1 MEMLKNYIFIA
12 IRNLLK
18 HKFISI
24 VNIIGLATSMSVGL
38 FVLSMAKNAF
48 DVDSFHPHP
57 DRTYRIITKQFI
69 KSGDS
74 DYFATS
80 PYLLAHHLKEHYS
93 SIERVT
99 RVVTD
104 VNESVKTQ
112 VNNEEFET
120 ENVFADPDFFQIF
133 GFKLETGDPLHAL
146 SKPYTA
152 ILSKDAAHRLFGSTN
167 PVGKPLSFGKYGD
180 FTVTGV
186 MQKPEFS
193 SRMEYDV
200 YLSMATLPS
209 LMQSGSIDIPTG
221 WGDIYSTQTYVV
233 TNEDTTPDE
242 LDRILT
248 EADGYT
254 MKHAVLHETVDHRN
268 FIAQSLRDLVYSPTL
283 YFESRNART
292 IPYIPLIISL
302 LMLLLAAFNYMNL
315 TIAKI
320 FSRVKEIGIRKIS
333 GATKIHL
340 IHQFITEAL
349 LIALISFGLALFLTD
364 LIPLTSNLAR
374 EVNQTP
380 DLTLFTVFFVFAL
393 LTGFVC
399 GIFPSIA
406 LSKVKLTTALKN
418 KITQGEVRTPVWQKA
433 LITIQFSVSLL
444 FITVSLVMIG
454 QTRYI
459 SRADYG
465 VNRSNILNIT
475 MPPVD
480 IAYFKNALE
489 QETTVEQVA
498 ASSGR
503 PVFSQP
509 LYCRVYN
516 HPDSIDAIYF
526 AADENFIPV
535 YGLTL
540 LAGTNFSD
548 RMQGRHET
556 TVLINE
562 EAAYHLK
569 YKTPLDAIGQSITI
583 DSLSL
588 KITGV
593 IKNFHVQGLKQ
604 PIKPFLLRYI
614 PEKFSTLTLKT
625 KSGEMNGTLQKVQQL
640 SGAAKRDYPLEY
652 SIFENDFH
660 SNNFIK
666 LDDFKMISFLSC
678 ITVLISS
685 LGLIGIVMFH
695 AKARASEIGIRKVMG
710 ANTRQITILISRK
723 FILLLLLACCLA
735 LPVCYITCESILQE
749 YAYRIQPGLLLHAI
763 GVVILL
769 LIGLAV
775 ICSQTIYAALRNPIE
790 VIRSE

>member
-1 MEMLKNYIFIA
+1 MEMLRNYISIA
-12 IRNLLK
+12 IRTLLK
-18 HKFISI
+18 HKLISI
-24 VNIIGLATSMSVGL
+24 INIIGLATSMSVGL

-48 DVDSFHPHP
+48 DVDSFHPLP
-57 DRTYRIITKQFI
+57 DRTYRIFTKQI
-69 KSGDS
+69 LKSGDS

-80 PYLLAHHLKEHYS
+80 PYMLAQYLKENYS
-93 SIERVT
+93 FIEHTT
-99 RVVTD
+99 RIVAD
-104 VNESVKTQ
+104 VNDLVKTQ

-120 ENVFADPDFFQIF
+120 DNVFTDPEFFQVF
-133 GFKLETGDPLHAL
+133 GLKLETGDPRHAL
-146 SKPYTA
+146 HNPYTA
-152 ILSKDAAHRLFGSTN
+152 VISKEAAHRFFGNQN
-167 PVGKPLSFGKYGD
+167 PLGKTLLMGKYGE
-180 FTVTGV
+180 FTITGV
-186 MQKPEFS
+186 MQKPIYS

-200 YLSMATLPS
+200 YLSIATLPS
-209 LMQSGSIDIPTG
+209 MMQAKDINLPVG
-221 WGDIYSTQTYVV
+221 WGDIYSTQTYIV
-233 TNEDTTPDE
+233 TNEQAS
-242 LDRILT
+242 
-248 EADGYT
+248 EAEINQVLSNAGSFA
-254 MKHAVLHETVDHRN
+254 MKHAVLHETIDHRQ
-268 FIAQSLRDLVYSPTL
+268 FIAQSLSDLVYSPTM

-292 IPYIPLIISL
+292 LPYIPLTISL

-333 GATKIHL
+333 GASRIHL
-340 IHQFITEAL
+340 IHQFITEAM
-349 LIALISFGLALFLTD
+349 LIALISFGLAFFLTD
-364 LIPLTSNLAR
+364 LIPLTSSLAR
-374 EVNQTP
+374 EVHQTT
-380 DLTLFTVFFVFAL
+380 DFSLFLVFFIFAI
-393 LTGFVC
+393 LTGLVC
-399 GIFPSIA
+399 GIFPSIV
-406 LSKVKLTTALKN
+406 LSKVQLTTALKN

-454 QTRYI
+454 QTRFI
-459 SRADYG
+459 STADYG
-465 VNRSNILNIT
+465 VERKNILNVGIAPT
-475 MPPVD
+475 D
-480 IAYFKNALE
+480 IAYFKNAFT
-489 QETTVEQVA
+489 QETAIEQVA

-503 PVFSQP
+503 PVFSKPQSC
-509 LYCRVYN
+509 LVRN
-516 HPDSIDAIYF
+516 HPDSIAAIYF

-548 RMQGRHET
+548 RMQGSNET
-556 TVLINE
+556 SVLINE
-562 EAAYHLK
+562 EAAARFK
-569 YKTPLDAIGQSITI
+569 FKTPHDAIGQSITI

-588 KITGV
+588 KISGV

-614 PEKFSTLTLKT
+614 PDKFSVLTLKT
-625 KSGEMNGTLQKVQQL
+625 KAGEINTAIHKIQQL
-640 SGAAKRDYPLEY
+640 SHEAKRDYTIEY
-652 SIFENDFH
+652 TVYENEFH

-666 LDDFKMISFLSC
+666 LDDFKMVSFLSC
-678 ITVLISS
+678 ITVMISS
-685 LGLIGIVMFH
+685 LGLIGIVMFN

-735 LPVCYITCESILQE
+735 LPVCYITCESILQQ
-749 YAYRIQPGLLLHAI
+749 YAYRIQPGVLLHVI

>member
-12 IRNLLK
+12 VRNLLK

-48 DVDSFHPHP
+48 DVDSFHPFP
-57 DRTYRIITKQFI
+57 DRTYRITTRQFT

-80 PYLLAHHLKEHYS
+80 PYLLANHLKDQYS
-93 SIERVT
+93 VVERVT
-99 RVVTD
+99 RIVTD

-120 ENVFADPDFFQIF
+120 ENVFADPDFFHVF
-133 GFKLETGDPLHAL
+133 GFKLATGDPLHAL
-146 SKPYTA
+146 SKAYTA
-152 ILSKDAAHRLFGSTN
+152 VLSKDAAHRLFGNQN
-167 PVGKPLSFGKYGD
+167 PVGKPLSMGKYGE

-186 MQKPEFS
+186 MQKPPFS

-209 LMQSGSIDIPTG
+209 LTQSDRINIPIG
-221 WGDIYSTQTYVV
+221 WGDIYNTQTYII
-233 TNEDTTPDE
+233 TNQNITPDE
-242 LDRILT
+242 VARILT
-248 EADGYT
+248 ETDTYT
-254 MKHAVLHETVDHRN
+254 MKHAVMHETVDHRE
-268 FIAQSLRDLVYSPTL
+268 FIAQSLNDLVYSPTL

-292 IPYIPLIISL
+292 VPYIPLIISV

-340 IHQFITEAL
+340 IHQFITEAM

-364 LIPLTSNLAR
+364 FIPLTSNLAR
-374 EVNQTP
+374 EVNQAP
-380 DLTLFTVFFVFAL
+380 DFKLYTVFFVFAL

-418 KITQGEVRTPVWQKA
+418 KITLGEARTPVWQKA

-465 VNRSNILNIT
+465 VDRSNILNIT
-475 MPPVD
+475 LSPVD

-489 QETTVEQVA
+489 QETMIEQIS

-509 LYCRVYN
+509 MHCQVHNL
-516 HPDSIDAIYF
+516 PDSIDAIYF
-526 AADENFIPV
+526 SADENFIPV

-548 RMQGRHET
+548 RMQGKNET

-562 EAAYHLK
+562 EAASRLK
-569 YKTPLDAIGQSITI
+569 YKTPLEAIGQSITI

-593 IKNFHVQGLKQ
+593 IKDFHVQGLKQ
-604 PIKPFLLRYI
+604 PIKPFLIRYI
-614 PEKFSTLTLKT
+614 PDKFSTLSVKA
-625 KSGEMNGTLQKVQQL
+625 KYGEMHGTLRKVQQL
-640 SGAAKRDYPLEY
+640 SAAAKRDYPLEY

-660 SNNFIK
+660 SNDFIK

-723 FILLLLLACCLA
+723 FILLILLACCLA

-749 YAYRIQPGLLLHAI
+749 YTYRIQPGLLLHAV